1 MNLHDVTAQG
11 VAPHKTPA
19 FGAPIAND
27 EEPGGA
33 LRALVEIVDATDGRE
48 EHPLW
53 GTVAVARRFGV
64 PAEVFFD
71 FSAALQQ
78 VSAP

>member
-11 VAPHKTPA
+11 VAPHKTPD

-27 EEPGGA
+27 DEPGGA
-33 LRALVEIVDATDGRE
+33 LRALVEIVDPTGGRE

-53 GTVAVARRFGV
+53 GTVAVARRFSV
-64 PAEVFFD
+64 PAEVFLD
-71 FSAALQQ
+71 ANAAASSR
-78 VSAP
+78 SAP